1 MCEPSTLT
9 GGLDDTRSA
18 ALARRF
24 KALSDPARVRL
35 LSLIAADPRGEACV
49 CDLNDALQLSQPTI
63 SHHLKQL
70 FQQGLLSRRKE
81 GAWVY
86 YRANPAALDE
96 LADAVRAL
104 HPAADAAAPDKV
116 GSAARLA
123 APHAAPRIAPRTPS
137 AGTTEH
143 VLRRGADDLGYRFR
157 GIFAAQTIDRY
168 VHESYQTLY
177 SAARVKT
184 HLPVLAIRFATD
196 RLLALAQ
203 ATGAIAKPVP
213 EILFV
218 CTHNAGRSQLAAAL
232 LTAMAPGR
240 VHVRSAGSQPADRTN
255 PAVVEALAEVGID
268 AGEEFPKPLTDDV
281 VRAADVVITMG
292 CGDACPLYPGKR
304 YLDWDLPDPGG
315 RPLAEVRNLR
325 DQIAAR
331 LRSLL
336 AELDIHLDEGDHP

>member
-1 MCEPSTLT
+1 MCTPAPLT
-9 GGLDDTRSA
+9 DGLTVDRTA
-18 ALARRF
+18 GLARTF

-35 LSLIAADPRGEACV
+35 LSLIATDPRGESCV
-49 CDLNDALQLSQPTI
+49 CDLNDAVPLSQPTI

-70 FQQGLLSRRKE
+70 FRAGLLTRRKD

-86 YRANPAALDE
+86 YRANAAALDE
-96 LADAVRAL
+96 VADAVRSLRPTAEPGPRARDGVR
-104 HPAADAAAPDKV
+104 PA
-116 GSAARLA
+116 S
-123 APHAAPRIAPRTPS
+123 S
-137 AGTTEH
+137 GTTEH
-143 VLRRGADDLGYRFR
+143 VLQRGVEDLSYRFS
-157 GIFAAQTIDRY
+157 GVFGSQTIDRY
-168 VHESYQTLY
+168 VHESYQSLY
-177 SAARVKT
+177 GAARIKV

-203 ATGAIAKPVP
+203 ATGALAKPVP

-232 LTAMAPGR
+232 LTALAPGR

-255 PAVVEALAEVGID
+255 PHVVTVLEEVGID
-268 AGEEFPKPLTDDV
+268 VAEAFPKPLTDDV

-304 YLDWDLPDPGG
+304 YLDWDLPDPAG
-315 RPLAEVRNLR
+315 RPLAEVRDLR
-325 DQIAAR
+325 EQITAK